1 LALSPDINVMQRAAR
16 KAGRSL
22 LHDFGEVEQLQVS
35 RKGPSDF
42 VSTADMKAEK
52 IIQED
57 LAYARPNFGFLM
69 EENGEIEGKD
79 ANTRWII
86 DPLDGTT
93 NFLHGIPH
101 WCISIALEKDDEII
115 AGLIYQPISD
125 EMFWAEKGKGAFM
138 NSRRTRVS
146 GRRNINDCVIGLG
159 TPQIGRG
166 DHKRFLGELEAVMA
180 VTAGTRRLGAA
191 ALDLAFVAAGRL
203 DGFWEDELSPWD
215 IAAGG
220 LIVRE
225 SGGYATDM
233 QGGKDAVYNGNIL
246 AANPQ
251 IHPQLVQ
258 LVGGCQ
264 EKTATA

>member
-1 LALSPDINVMQRAAR
+1 MQRAAR

-22 LHDFGEVEQLQVS
+22 VHDFGEVEQLQVS

-52 IIQED
+52 ILHEE
-57 LAYARPNFGFLM
+57 LGHARPKFGFLM
-69 EENGEIEGKD
+69 EENGEIEGEDKT
-79 ANTRWII
+79 TRWII

-101 WCISIALEKDDEII
+101 WCISIALEKNKEIV
-115 AGLIYQPISD
+115 AGLIYNPIAD
-125 EMFWAEKGKGAFM
+125 EMFWAEKGGGGFM

-146 GRRNINDCVIGLG
+146 GRRKMSDCVIAMG

-166 DHKRFLGELEAVMA
+166 NHKRFLGELESVMA
-180 VTAGTRRLGAA
+180 ATAGTRRLGAA
-191 ALDLAFVAAGRL
+191 ALDMAYVASGRL

-225 SGGYATDM
+225 SGGFATDM
-233 QGGKDAVYNGNIL
+233 QGGKDAVYGGSVL
-246 AANPQ
+246 VANTH
-251 IHPQLVQ
+251 IHPQLVD
-258 LVGGCQ
+258 LVSGQ
-264 EKTATA
+264 QSQSATG